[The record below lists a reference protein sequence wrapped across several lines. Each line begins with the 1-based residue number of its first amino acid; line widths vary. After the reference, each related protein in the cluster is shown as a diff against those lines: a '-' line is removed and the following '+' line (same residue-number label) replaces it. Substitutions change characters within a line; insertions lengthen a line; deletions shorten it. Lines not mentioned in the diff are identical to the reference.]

1 MFSKSFV
8 TGVISIGGEVDFER
22 VQQVV
27 ATIVATD
34 GGSPPLSAT
43 ALVNLTITDVNDN
56 APVFTL
62 PTYTA
67 TVREDALQ
75 GASVVQ
81 VRSDTML
88 FVLHM

>member
-1 MFSKSFV
+1 M
-8 TGVISIGGEVDFER
+8 DFER

-27 ATIVATD
+27 ATVVATD
-34 GGSPPLSAT
+34 GGMPPLSAT

-56 APVFTL
+56 SPVFTL

-81 VRSDTML
+81 VIKCSFILLCLTHTSL
-88 FVLHM
+88 WWTAGAKQI

>member
-1 MFSKSFV
+1 M
-8 TGVISIGGEVDFER
+8 
-22 VQQVV
+22 QQVV

-34 GGSPPLSAT
+34 GGTPPLSAT

-56 APVFTL
+56 SPVFTL

-81 VRSDTML
+81 VTSVVLL
-88 FVLHM
+88 FFFKL